1 MDIALCGINQMKNLE
16 KFLLIFQR
24 KSEVLL
30 LEEGKDAYSKVVY
43 KSEGNRAQR
52 GGHIVN
58 LKVLFLEPFW
68 VLILMLVH
76 FTL

>member
-1 MDIALCGINQMKNLE
+1 MDIALCGINQMKNIE
-16 KFLLIFQR
+16 KFLLIFQGQS
-24 KSEVLL
+24 KVLL
-30 LEEGKDAYSKVVY
+30 LKEWKDACGKVVY

-52 GGHIVN
+52 GGNIVN

-68 VLILMLVH
+68 VLILILGH